1 MVLASQLSLLVRGQ
15 MLVNDDA
22 VQLEGNFN

>member
-1 MVLASQLSLLVRGQ
+1 MALASQLSLLVRGQ